1 MAKVFAIAN
10 QKGGVGKTTTC
21 INLAASLVAT
31 KRRVL
36 LIDLDPQGNAT
47 MGSGV
52 DKHGLENSV
61 YDLLIGECD
70 LAQAM
75 HFSEHG
81 GYQLLPANRDL
92 TAAEVVL
99 LEMQMKESRL
109 RSALAPIRENYDY
122 ILIDCPPSLSMLTLN
137 ALVAADGVIIPM
149 QCEYFALEGLSDLV
163 DNIKRIAELLNP
175 NLKVEGL
182 LRTMY
187 DPRLSLM
194 NDVSAQLKEHFGE
207 QLYDTVIPRNIRL
220 AEAPSYGMPALA
232 YDKTS
237 RGAIAYLA
245 LAGEMVR
252 RQRKNSR
259 TAAAQANSGIPMAV
273 KKRGLGRGLD
283 ALLSGP
289 TVSSLEEQAVQADQR
304 ELQHL
309 PLDLIQRGKYQPRRD
324 MDPQALEEL
333 AQSIKA
339 QGVMQP
345 IVVRPIGSGRFEIIA
360 GERRWRASQ
369 QAGQETIPAMVRDVP
384 DETAIAMALIEN
396 IQREDLNPIEEAVAL
411 QRLQQEFQL
420 TQQQVAE
427 AVGKSRVTV
436 ANLLRLIALPEVI
449 KTMLSH
455 GDLEMG
461 HARALLGLPENQ
473 QVEGA
478 RHVVARGL
486 TVRQTEA
493 LVRQWLSG
501 KQEPAEP
508 VKPDPDIARLEQR
521 LAERLGSAV
530 QIRHGKKGKG
540 QLVIG
545 YNSLDELQGV
555 LAHIR

>member
-1 MAKVFAIAN
+1 
-10 QKGGVGKTTTC
+10 
-21 INLAASLVAT
+21 
-31 KRRVL
+31 
-36 LIDLDPQGNAT
+36 
-47 MGSGV
+47 
-52 DKHGLENSV
+52 
-61 YDLLIGECD
+61 
-70 LAQAM
+70 
-75 HFSEHG
+75 
-81 GYQLLPANRDL
+81 
-92 TAAEVVL
+92 
-99 LEMQMKESRL
+99 
-109 RSALAPIRENYDY
+109 
-122 ILIDCPPSLSMLTLN
+122 
-137 ALVAADGVIIPM
+137 
-149 QCEYFALEGLSDLV
+149 
-163 DNIKRIAELLNP
+163 
-175 NLKVEGL
+175 
-182 LRTMY
+182 
-187 DPRLSLM
+187 
-194 NDVSAQLKEHFGE
+194 
-207 QLYDTVIPRNIRL
+207 
-220 AEAPSYGMPALA
+220 
-232 YDKTS
+232 
-237 RGAIAYLA
+237 
-245 LAGEMVR
+245 
-252 RQRKNSR
+252 
-259 TAAAQANSGIPMAV
+259 MAV

-289 TVSSLEEQAVQADQR
+289 TVSALEEQAVQADQR

-333 AQSIKA
+333 ANSIKS

-345 IVVRPIGSGRFEIIA
+345 IVVRHIGGGRFEIIA

-420 TQQQVAE
+420 TQVAE
-427 AVGKSRVTV
+427 AVGKSRVSV